1 MTDRKILENA
11 PEGATHVDRANHYW
25 KFLDKSGGFLM
36 CDKVGGWV
44 DGFSPIVTRSLAD
57 IKRIVDLERVGNE
70 YRTLVADLRYIYLK
84 EQERDKHNFAVVP
97 RSLNR
102 DMRIAYHESIERHE
116 DCQEDLGCPDDQWT
130 AMIEAWVVLKEQE

>member
-1 MTDRKILENA
+1 MRERYTLDSAYLKIVKLQERIAELE
-11 PEGATHVDRANHYW
+11 E
-25 KFLDKSGGFLM
+25 
-36 CDKVGGWV
+36 
-44 DGFSPIVTRSLAD
+44 IVKA
-57 IKRIVDLERVGNE
+57 
-70 YRTLVADLRYIYLK
+70 LK

-130 AMIEAWVVLKEQE
+130 AMIEAWVVLKEQGK